1 MSVGKLTGPKKA
13 AILLLAL
20 GEDAAAEVLKN
31 LEEVEIQQVGYFMT
45 RFTDIAPEEVDIV
58 LEEFYRNSVTQEEG
72 VNINASPDFVRNA
85 LNKAVG
91 PDRAKELSDNLSAT
105 GEDSGLDA
113 LRFIEPVM
121 ISNYIRNEHPQTIA
135 LVLSYLNN
143 LEQASTVLRTLP
155 ESVQADVV
163 YRMAVM
169 ESIPPG
175 VVQEMNDVLTEEM
188 KAAGSGGAKVGGV
201 EPVAEIKG
209 TLVSLINFS
218 PITEPLPII
227 KLNIPLYPF
236 FSNTLLHIF

>member
-188 KAAGSGGAKVGGV
+188 KAAGSGGAKVGGI
-201 EPVAEIKG
+201 EPM
-209 TLVSLINFS
+209 
-218 PITEPLPII
+218 
-227 KLNIPLYPF
+227 KLQKF
-236 FSNTLLHIF
+236 